1 MLLESTF
8 QLSFIS
14 KELLLIPRGCSVILI
29 NVYEVGT
36 MRKCNVKGH
45 IDSRIGALKI
55 ILNGNESK

>member
-1 MLLESTF
+1 M
-8 QLSFIS
+8 
-14 KELLLIPRGCSVILI
+14 ILI

-36 MRKCNVKGH
+36 MRKCNVEGH